1 MLMVK
6 MNFLQWSDTWRSLW
20 TGLGGASSKMS
31 LLGNYCY
38 HLPQTS
44 GSKCLLFLGE
54 KRAKNPNSLKL
65 LESLRTMYKPHVDKP
80 WTWVQHFPCPRKSR
94 SSGESHVS
102 PTRPHAP
109 RARALTSSPL
119 SLLQGQLH
127 NLQAQYKMKM

>member
-1 MLMVK
+1 MVK

-54 KRAKNPNSLKL
+54 KKGKESQLTETSGITQDNVQATCGQALDMGPTFSL
-65 LESLRTMYKPHVDKP
+65 P
-80 WTWVQHFPCPRKSR
+80 
-94 SSGESHVS
+94 
-102 PTRPHAP
+102 
-109 RARALTSSPL
+109 
-119 SLLQGQLH
+119 
-127 NLQAQYKMKM
+127 